1 MVCLW
6 VWHHDVLTA
15 LTSSDCPFASGSGQ
29 AMIKWAAGYPHL
41 SHLPARL
48 SPGCRGEGVRM
59 YTFSAILYLAW
70 VGWCLQLSACLPAG
84 KLLLWPG
91 SRPHFPPS
99 FHTLL
104 SVYLAT
110 NTALLE
116 TVPLTLSRN
125 FLTGTSVAILLS
137 GKRTSRL
144 TGSPAL
150 SHFKFLV
157 TWFFKILSRFFE
169 VKILFTMILRYDFF
183 FSHSLMLIHWNFPAA
198 IWHVMV
204 SLLWC

>member
-1 MVCLW
+1 M
-6 VWHHDVLTA
+6 
-15 LTSSDCPFASGSGQ
+15 S
-29 AMIKWAAGYPHL
+29 KWAAGYPHL

-48 SPGCRGEGVRM
+48 SPGCTGEGVGM
-59 YTFSAILYLAW
+59 YTFSAILYPAW
-70 VGWCLQLSACLPAG
+70 VGWCLPLSACLPAG

-91 SRPHFPPS
+91 SRLHFPPS

-116 TVPLTLSRN
+116 TVPLTLLRN

-157 TWFFKILSRFFE
+157 TWFFWYTLSKNVNGLRMYKTGHVLKDSFKKIFPFP
-169 VKILFTMILRYDFF
+169 
-183 FSHSLMLIHWNFPAA
+183 HSLIHPLEN
-198 IWHVMV
+198 VN
-204 SLLWC
+204 LLWMTALYWS